1 MATQYSNKPIVTD
14 GLVYALDF
22 GNPKSYV
29 SGSTTANSLLY
40 NPVPATFSTVPAG
53 DYQGLAAA
61 YSVRKVVSSYT
72 GSAMMVQSASVSQS
86 IGFDANGNL
95 DTASLASF
103 AGSGDAFVK
112 IWYDQSGN
120 GRDATQTTLA
130 NQPQIVSG
138 GSVITL
144 NGKPSIENS
153 SGKQLAI
160 ASSNIFA
167 INFTTFVINPTNA
180 NNNATL
186 FRQTYQ
192 NSTLIRSWTGGG
204 RFRHNNG
211 AEITYTDTNTLL
223 IQTQTVTP
231 AIQIFKN
238 GILKASAGTNGVQ
251 TPLNVE
257 SYLLNS
263 GFNEFFGGKCS
274 EAIFYTSDQSSN
286 RTSIENDINSYYS
299 IYSPLPSSP
308 IPGLTSGLANFESPD
323 ALLTNQTFNG
333 FSYDQGNST
342 IMYVGETKGTSSLFT
357 QDTNLSVVA
366 TTSSVGFG
374 STSNNLGRTYPVTG
388 LKHVT
393 LRFSSGSVDCFVN
406 GIPVP
411 ANSVFPTGSS
421 VAGGKFAIPVYTG
434 SLGLVQVYNRPLTGD
449 EIWNNYQLT
458 APRYGLGPLENKPY
472 TLDDNAYLF
481 LSQSGI
487 TDPIITGSIDTFVR
501 GLKSNNLWDK
511 MIAIYPFVGTGS
523 DGVNLTG
530 SHKWNLKEPSLVTYP
545 LSFTGSWNGST
556 SGSAPSGSNT
566 NITVGGITPS
576 QYYPF
581 FNTQSAHISIL
592 SYDTPVSSS
601 YLMGTGMTE
610 DLAISTLA
618 GDYGTPAAA
627 YSVRKVRTAYSGAL
641 MDVRRSFDNVTQSI
655 GFVDSGDLDTG
666 SLINFVN
673 AIGENSPGEFEGLA
687 AAYSLRRV
695 SASYSGDAID
705 VRRSYD
711 NTTGSIGF
719 DSNGNLSTSSLFNFV
734 SRGDNAIQY
743 SEEFDNEYWGKYGV
757 AVTPNT
763 ITAPDGTLTADTV
776 TYVGL
781 DNELYKNITTNGLHT
796 FSMFVS
802 GTIGET
808 IWIGK
813 NSSGNIPQTGSLWTL
828 SGGWQRISASFDQP
842 TGFVELSTVNGATAR
857 TVYAWGAQ
865 LNSGSVALPY
875 VKTVASTKT
884 NESGSF
890 DTVSTG
896 FVAQWYDQSGNNRH
910 ATQTATGSQPLIV
923 SSGSL
928 VTENGKPA
936 LDFNGTS
943 NYFNLPNIDV
953 TTPFSSFAVGR
964 RSSNGTEILFYGGS
978 GVTHGLS
985 TDNKYYLQKSTGY
998 LQSNNTDTTNQQILL
1013 SGIAT
1018 ATTQSQFKNS
1028 SEITSTF
1035 ISSTISTTVN
1045 KLGYYTGAS
1054 PFYFNGKYQELSLY
1068 LTDQSSNRPLIENN
1082 INNYYNIY
1090 TGSNHGFVA
1099 RWYDQSGNNNHA
1111 TQTTTARQPQ
1121 IVTSGSVETQ
1131 TSLGTVKPAI
1141 RFNNVSSQFLSTST
1155 INNVRSVFATLRRR
1169 IALTDYIFW
1178 LGAPPATDDYHPGN
1192 GLNPTWLST
1201 PYTLN
1206 PAVRDGSNR
1215 VNGVLRNL
1223 TSTSQVDALVNLT
1236 LINSASL
1243 TSRVEGIGRGNGQAI
1258 DTRHWDGHWSELTIY
1273 TSDQTVNREPIEY
1286 GINNYYNI
1294 YPQTSS
1300 FATSSFTIYTTTSS
1314 ISASINNDIQSG
1326 IASTGPLG
1334 FITVSRTGSNS
1345 LTIAKNG
1352 VTSSFSV
1359 PASGALSTGIY
1370 LGAIN
1375 NNGLA
1380 LGNSPLNLSF
1390 ASVGTGLTGAEVT
1403 AYDSLVNGLQF
1414 NLGRPD
1420 PNATAFF
1427 IAAGITDP
1435 TQRLAVS
1442 NLAWELKIYG
1452 LWNKMKA
1459 IYPMVGQAG
1468 VSSSFEVNLKDPNT
1482 FRGTFSG
1489 SWLYSDT
1496 GVTGNGED
1504 TYMDTGIDI
1513 STISKDSIHASVYN
1527 GKTNLWEPDF
1537 LFGVYTSGTNALAA
1551 SNYPNLIGGQNGLV
1565 GFISDL
1571 EPDYTV
1577 DNVNSGGLYLINR
1590 QSSIIKQ
1597 HWIRNVKTQYS
1608 RSSTAP
1614 VPGLTL
1620 LLGANINNLNNIY
1633 GINSQENRLFTVGDG
1648 LTDTDAANF
1657 YAAVQRFQTTLGR
1670 QV

>member
-641 MDVRRSFDNVTQSI
+641 MDVRRS
-655 GFVDSGDLDTG
+655 
-666 SLINFVN
+666 LI
-673 AIGENSPGEFEGLA
+673 
-687 AAYSLRRV
+687 
-695 SASYSGDAID
+695 
-705 VRRSYD
+705 
-711 NTTGSIGF
+711 
-719 DSNGNLSTSSLFNFV
+719 
-734 SRGDNAIQY
+734 
-743 SEEFDNEYWGKYGV
+743 
-757 AVTPNT
+757 
-763 ITAPDGTLTADTV
+763 TLPPLL
-776 TYVGL
+776 G
-781 DNELYKNITTNGLHT
+781 
-796 FSMFVS
+796 M
-802 GTIGET
+802 
-808 IWIGK
+808 
-813 NSSGNIPQTGSLWTL
+813 
-828 SGGWQRISASFDQP
+828 
-842 TGFVELSTVNGATAR
+842 
-857 TVYAWGAQ
+857 
-865 LNSGSVALPY
+865 
-875 VKTVASTKT
+875 
-884 NESGSF
+884 
-890 DTVSTG
+890 
-896 FVAQWYDQSGNNRH
+896 
-910 ATQTATGSQPLIV
+910 LIV
-923 SSGSL
+923 
-928 VTENGKPA
+928 
-936 LDFNGTS
+936 
-943 NYFNLPNIDV
+943 
-953 TTPFSSFAVGR
+953 
-964 RSSNGTEILFYGGS
+964 
-978 GVTHGLS
+978 
-985 TDNKYYLQKSTGY
+985 
-998 LQSNNTDTTNQQILL
+998 
-1013 SGIAT
+1013 GI
-1018 ATTQSQFKNS
+1018 
-1028 SEITSTF
+1028 
-1035 ISSTISTTVN
+1035 
-1045 KLGYYTGAS
+1045 
-1054 PFYFNGKYQELSLY
+1054 
-1068 LTDQSSNRPLIENN
+1068 
-1082 INNYYNIY
+1082 
-1090 TGSNHGFVA
+1090 
-1099 RWYDQSGNNNHA
+1099 
-1111 TQTTTARQPQ
+1111 
-1121 IVTSGSVETQ
+1121 
-1131 TSLGTVKPAI
+1131 
-1141 RFNNVSSQFLSTST
+1141 
-1155 INNVRSVFATLRRR
+1155 
-1169 IALTDYIFW
+1169 
-1178 LGAPPATDDYHPGN
+1178 
-1192 GLNPTWLST
+1192 
-1201 PYTLN
+1201 
-1206 PAVRDGSNR
+1206 
-1215 VNGVLRNL
+1215 
-1223 TSTSQVDALVNLT
+1223 
-1236 LINSASL
+1236 
-1243 TSRVEGIGRGNGQAI
+1243 
-1258 DTRHWDGHWSELTIY
+1258 
-1273 TSDQTVNREPIEY
+1273 
-1286 GINNYYNI
+1286 
-1294 YPQTSS
+1294 
-1300 FATSSFTIYTTTSS
+1300 
-1314 ISASINNDIQSG
+1314 
-1326 IASTGPLG
+1326 
-1334 FITVSRTGSNS
+1334 
-1345 LTIAKNG
+1345 
-1352 VTSSFSV
+1352 
-1359 PASGALSTGIY
+1359 
-1370 LGAIN
+1370 
-1375 NNGLA
+1375 
-1380 LGNSPLNLSF
+1380 
-1390 ASVGTGLTGAEVT
+1390 
-1403 AYDSLVNGLQF
+1403 
-1414 NLGRPD
+1414 
-1420 PNATAFF
+1420 
-1427 IAAGITDP
+1427 
-1435 TQRLAVS
+1435 
-1442 NLAWELKIYG
+1442 
-1452 LWNKMKA
+1452 
-1459 IYPMVGQAG
+1459 
-1468 VSSSFEVNLKDPNT
+1468 
-1482 FRGTFSG
+1482 
-1489 SWLYSDT
+1489 
-1496 GVTGNGED
+1496 
-1504 TYMDTGIDI
+1504 
-1513 STISKDSIHASVYN
+1513 
-1527 GKTNLWEPDF
+1527 
-1537 LFGVYTSGTNALAA
+1537 
-1551 SNYPNLIGGQNGLV
+1551 
-1565 GFISDL
+1565 
-1571 EPDYTV
+1571 
-1577 DNVNSGGLYLINR
+1577 
-1590 QSSIIKQ
+1590 
-1597 HWIRNVKTQYS
+1597 
-1608 RSSTAP
+1608 
-1614 VPGLTL
+1614 
-1620 LLGANINNLNNIY
+1620 
-1633 GINSQENRLFTVGDG
+1633 
-1648 LTDTDAANF
+1648 
-1657 YAAVQRFQTTLGR
+1657 
-1670 QV
+1670 